1 MTFAPPKYASSAP
14 GPVTGQARAIHR
26 CVSRPPVGSVEAR
39 RHCRKKRALLGRRSW
54 RHPEVKEPAAD
65 SSIRDWDA
73 PERTWRGIGLGRW
86 VGTPPCRA
94 PLACY
99 KAPAVAECGCCRPSL
114 FLMDPI

>member
-26 CVSRPPVGSVEAR
+26 CVSRPPVASVEAR

-73 PERTWRGIGLGRW
+73 RKEPG
-86 VGTPPCRA
+86 A
-94 PLACY
+94 ALAWG
-99 KAPAVAECGCCRPSL
+99 AGSGPRLAALRSHAIRRRPSRSVAVADRL
-114 FLMDPI
+114 Y